1 MNITTTAARPARER
15 AARTFGSP
23 RPAVRLTR
31 RGRGLVMAA
40 VLAGSLAGGM
50 ALSERP
56 SIAADG
62 ATPQKQYTQVVV
74 QPGQTLWG
82 IARAAAP
89 EVDPRV
95 TIGRIVDLNALAG
108 VDIQAGQRIALP

>member
-1 MNITTTAARPARER
+1 MNITTTAPRPARER
-15 AARTFGSP
+15 AARTAGSP
-23 RPAVRLTR
+23 RPAWRLTR
-31 RGRGLVMAA
+31 RGRGLVMTA
-40 VLAGSLAGGM
+40 VLTGSLAGGM

-56 SIAADG
+56 SIAAPET
-62 ATPQKQYTQVVV
+62 APQKQYSQVVV

-89 EVDPRV
+89 DVDPRV

-108 VDIQAGQRIALP
+108 VDIRAGQRIALP